1 MIKSTLNTASLLLL
15 AIFSTS
21 SIASSPWAVEEAE
34 AAEEEDNQPVVIQQ
48 DSRPATMDM
57 DDESMDNAA
66 IPAME
71 EPMQEEPMQEVTSS
85 QYMEQPAEV
94 TEQQGDV
101 LSLPQNTQ
109 AQAIGVRILEFPRRG
124 MSTSKVENELGR
136 PAEIIPAIG
145 QPPISRWV
153 YDDRVVYFERSTV
166 IHVVAK

>member
-34 AAEEEDNQPVVIQQ
+34 AADEEDSQPVVIQQ

-57 DDESMDNAA
+57 DDEPMPESAMPE
-66 IPAME
+66 PAMV
-71 EPMQEEPMQEVTSS
+71 EPMQEVTSS
-85 QYMEQPAEV
+85 QYVEPPVAI

-101 LSLPQNTQ
+101 LSVPQNTQ
-109 AQAIGVRILEFPRRG
+109 AQAIGVRILDFPRRG

>member
-1 MIKSTLNTASLLLL
+1 MIKSTLNIASLLLL

-57 DDESMDNAA
+57 DDDSMPES
-66 IPAME
+66 AMPE
-71 EPMQEEPMQEVTSS
+71 TNMVEPMQEVTSS
-85 QYMEQPAEV
+85 QYLEQPV
-94 TEQQGDV
+94 DLTEQQGDV
-101 LSLPQNTQ
+101 LSVPQNTQ
-109 AQAIGVRILEFPRRG
+109 AQAIGVRILDFPRRG